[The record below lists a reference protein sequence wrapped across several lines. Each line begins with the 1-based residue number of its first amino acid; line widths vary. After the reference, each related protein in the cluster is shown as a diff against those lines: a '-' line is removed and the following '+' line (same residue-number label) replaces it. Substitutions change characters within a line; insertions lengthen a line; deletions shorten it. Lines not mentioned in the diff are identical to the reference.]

1 MPVVITL
8 QERKRLGFG
17 SWFQRPVHSHLVLL
31 LWICSSLVHSDRYI
45 FGRYI
50 MVVSHTVKKGR
61 EIDRGREPTRITM
74 LFPNIPSKRASP
86 MAYSLYTCLLV
97 STTG

>member
-1 MPVVITL
+1 
-8 QERKRLGFG
+8 
-17 SWFQRPVHSHLVLL
+17 
-31 LWICSSLVHSDRYI
+31 
-45 FGRYI
+45 